1 MSAFTSRPDCG
12 KVFIEQNHIIWE
24 VDQKILIDLDIS
36 RIVTLGEY
44 TTIHALHRNEWFIV
58 FIYSEEETYQIS
70 AYAEGMQQALEKM
83 SQFLSYEICVKLALK
98 TDFCSNILWP
108 QELAGSELYELRV
121 IESKRF
127 FDRFRARLG
136 FGNPLELVLNSKL
149 RELIQG

>member
-1 MSAFTSRPDCG
+1 MTAISSRPDCG
-12 KVFIEQNHIIWE
+12 KVSIEENHIIW
-24 VDQKILIDLDIS
+24 KIDKEILLDLDIS
-36 RIVTLGEY
+36 RVIALGEY

-58 FIYSEEETYQIS
+58 FIYNEDETYQIS

-83 SQFLSYEICVKLALK
+83 SELLNYEISVQLALK
-98 TDFCSNILWP
+98 TDFSSNVLWP
-108 QELAGSELYELRV
+108 PQLDGIELYELRV
-121 IESKRF
+121 IESKTF